1 MTCQAGLTAGGYKP
15 KGAKSPANYML
26 KKSKNFNAFYQY
38 VKIKPK
44 TKDENG
50 NYNFYKSE

>member
-1 MTCQAGLTAGGYKP
+1 
-15 KGAKSPANYML
+15 ML

-50 NYNFYKSE
+50 DYQRLNK

>member
-1 MTCQAGLTAGGYKP
+1 MTCQAGLTAEGYKP

-38 VKIKPK
+38 VKNQK

-50 NYNFYKSE
+50 DYQRLNK